1 MRIKSCVVHING
13 CLFCPFCWLLH
24 RLFVFYSF
32 GLVFKSMI
40 SILPQANSL
49 HFCIISV
56 IFYVASMRFTWNWSL
71 KILQIFPAQNCFWK
85 KKQQHL
91 TFIWLALRDRAYSF
105 FLRCVAISFAP
116 NKLFTMKC
124 NMLWYH
130 MAKVTFLP
138 QKFIR
143 PTHLEITIYWN
154 QNGNKRFVWIL

>member
-1 MRIKSCVVHING
+1 MRIKSCVVYIDG

-24 RLFVFYSF
+24 CLFVSHSC
-32 GLVFKSMI
+32 GLVFKNMI
-40 SILPQANSL
+40 SIFPQANSL
-49 HFCIISV
+49 HFYIDALHMELIV
-56 IFYVASMRFTWNWSL
+56 ENITN
-71 KILQIFPAQNCFWK
+71 FPCTKQLLNK
-85 KKQQHL
+85 KKQQL

-154 QNGNKRFVWIL
+154 QNANKRFVWIL